1 MFFSKQQVDEM
12 LQLLRSLPQKKREP
26 QYTRAEVIRIL
37 ARQIKAAQKRGYTI
51 EEIAE
56 LLKEKGLS
64 VRPTTIKQ
72 YLQRFCQDKKATK
85 DDTRQAQLNGNTG
98 NIVVLSV
105 AGASESYRSDEQVSE
120 STEGDVASESPA
132 MAETQ
137 NADSAPSSET
147 TEEVVQA
154 SQEVVQT
161 TQEAGQTTEEAGQ
174 STKFPSWLHWR

>member
-56 LLKEKGLS
+56 MLKEKGLS

-85 DDTRQAQLNGNTG
+85 DDTQQAQLNGNTG

-105 AGASESYRSDEQVSE
+105 AGASESYRSDEQVSDG
-120 STEGDVASESPA
+120 TEGDVASESSA

-137 NADSAPSSET
+137 NADSASINET
-147 TEEVVQA
+147 TEEA
-154 SQEVVQT
+154 FPT
-161 TQEAGQTTEEAGQ
+161 TEEAGQTTEEAGQ